1 MRWRR
6 GTPVTTRGAM
16 HPPAAPRKNTVRC
29 ELKFVAVAIPI
40 GTTLPM
46 NAKRIARSR
55 CLALNGTGP
64 IARYVGQRR
73 ESWSLG
79 FVRVQFGRSSVGKDA
94 ASSAPMIDVDAGSFT
109 VIVLAATVAGGVAAG
124 PAHRRARPQRV

>member
-1 MRWRR
+1 
-6 GTPVTTRGAM
+6 
-16 HPPAAPRKNTVRC
+16 
-29 ELKFVAVAIPI
+29 
-40 GTTLPM
+40 M

-55 CLALNGTGP
+55 CLALNRTGP

-109 VIVLAATVAGGVAAG
+109 VIVLAATVAGVVVAVLPARLAPPVVVVELLLGILVG
-124 PAHRRARPQRV
+124 P